1 MPGIVSDIAHSLVG
15 SEGPCFGQKKAIL
28 EEDC

>member
-1 MPGIVSDIAHSLVG
+1 MPGIVSGIAHYLARY
-15 SEGPCFGQKKAIL
+15 EWPCFGQKKAIL